1 MAITRINLD
10 DDATWARAWS
20 VADAA
25 ERATLLATAGAPL
38 GLARGDWIFQV
49 DTSQWY
55 IFPGGSALLAI
66 VDGADVARLSQVNTF
81 TAIRNIFSRSAG
93 PEIILQDTSQAA
105 NQRNFGII
113 NGTGALGAGFLEIGA
128 YDDAFTAFSTVLAF
142 DRATQS
148 TTLAGLLDLLA
159 GQVEFPATQNP
170 SSNANTLDDYEEGT
184 WTPTDASGAGLS
196 FTTTFTAEYIKLGQ
210 LVFVN
215 AAFTYPATA
224 DGSNAKVGGLPFT
237 SSASQGGLTAGYSGS
252 AGYREWLVI
261 QSSTE
266 VWPFVANT
274 GGQYTNAGLSSATV
288 RISGCYRSA
297 A

>member
-10 DDATWARAWS
+10 DDATWAKAWS
-20 VADAA
+20 VADAT
-25 ERATLLATAGAPL
+25 ERATLLATAGTPL

-66 VDGADVARLSQVNTF
+66 VDGADVARLSQPNTF
-81 TAIRNIFSRSAG
+81 TDLNAINVNRSGTARIGFRNTGAGLNQKQWYFSVQGTSWILETDDDAGGALVSLLTMSRSG
-93 PEIILQDTSQAA
+93 QLD
-105 NQRNFGII
+105 
-113 NGTGALGAGFLEIGA
+113 
-128 YDDAFTAFSTVLAF
+128 
-142 DRATQS
+142 
-148 TTLAGLLDLLA
+148 LAGNIA
-159 GQVEFPATQNP
+159 SFGGQLGFPATQNP
-170 SSNANTLDDYEEGT
+170 SSNANTLDDYDEGT

-196 FTTTFTAEYIKLGQ
+196 FTTTFTAEYVKLGQ

-224 DGSNAKVGGLPFT
+224 DGSSAKVGGLPFT
-237 SSASQGGLTAGYSGS
+237 SSASQGGLTAGYSAS

-266 VWPFVANT
+266 IWPFVANT

-288 RISGCYRSA
+288 RISGCYRA
-297 A
+297 AA